1 MKTKNIIFIS
11 IAILLLVGLAYY
23 FMRAPK
29 EETNSPLPQGK
40 LNINAICEGA
50 LVYMSF
56 PDGASA
62 EAFVAECKEGKR
74 PEVIEK
80 YKKDMNLGDGATI

>member
-11 IAILLLVGLAYY
+11 IAILLLALTY
-23 FMRAPK
+23 FLMRAPK

-40 LNINAICEGA
+40 LNIDAVCEGA
-50 LVYMSF
+50 LAYMTF
-56 PDGASA
+56 PSGAESDK
-62 EAFVAECKEGKR
+62 FVAECKEGKH

>member
-1 MKTKNIIFIS
+1 MMVLALAVILAGYYVFGQYAKNIEAES
-11 IAILLLVGLAYY
+11 DTPV
-23 FMRAPK
+23 
-29 EETNSPLPQGK
+29 PQGK
-40 LNINAICEGA
+40 LNINVVCEGA
-50 LVYMSF
+50 LAYMSF

-62 EAFVAECKEGKR
+62 EAFVAECKEGKH